1 LQDVLEGSN
10 QRVMV
15 RSPSREMRDPTRS
28 PAHLSELTVRITPDF
43 GRWEHVTL
51 WISLCLTVMSNA
63 GLRTL

>member
-1 LQDVLEGSN
+1 
-10 QRVMV
+10 MV
-15 RSPSREMRDPTRS
+15 RTPSCEMRDPTRS